1 MPINQFNRRK
11 FLQMTGITA
20 FTAGALVLPAR
31 GFAAPAPAAD
41 RNINHIGPMEGYTP
55 QIGALVSML
64 EWISDSVIRVTKN
77 LTVEDLDYLHDKD
90 SNTIGAL
97 MMHVAATEVIYQ
109 DLTFNNLNDFSA
121 ANKEKWGVAMELGE
135 DARHK
140 LKGNPVS
147 YYVDA
152 MKEARATSLAEFKK
166 RDDAWLLSGET
177 KEWNWN
183 NYCKWFHVTEHFAN
197 HRGQI
202 TWYSKR
208 LPGKTGGG
216 NG

>member
-1 MPINQFNRRK
+1 MPTKNFNRRQ
-11 FLQMTGITA
+11 FIQMTGISA
-20 FTAGALVLPAR
+20 LTAGTLMVPAS
-31 GFAAPAPAAD
+31 GFATPVTAAD

-55 QIGALVSML
+55 QIGALISML
-64 EWISDSVIRVTKN
+64 EWISDSVIRVTKK
-77 LTVEDLDYLHDKD
+77 LSVEELDYLHDKD

-97 MMHVAATEVIYQ
+97 MMHVAATEVVYQ
-109 DLTFNNLNDFSA
+109 DITFNGLENYTD
-121 ANKEKWGVAMELGE
+121 ANKEKWGIAMELGQ
-135 DARHK
+135 DARDK
-140 LKGNPVS
+140 IKGNPVS

-152 MKEARATSLAEFKK
+152 MNEARSKSLSEFKK
-166 RDDAWLLSGET
+166 RDDAWLLAGET
-177 KEWNWN
+177 KDWDWN

-208 LPGKTGGG
+208 LPGKTGDG